1 MIAHL
6 GPIQKLLSSR
16 ARVVAGVPIS
26 KAKTG
31 KPVQVLVSSE
41 VIVENH
47 RHSHAANG
55 TSVQLVSFDT
65 AEEPA
70 KSASK
75 EAHRHRVETVMIVSS
90 EISKNSDYPS
100 WTRTTMAPPKQKLK
114 AVESENSI
122 DHNNGAGKESKK
134 AFARGQKTAIRIRV
148 TNYVFIS
155 EI

>member
-1 MIAHL
+1 M
-6 GPIQKLLSSR
+6 SSR

-75 EAHRHRVETVMIVSS
+75 EARRHRAETVMIVSS

-122 DHNNGAGKESKK
+122 NNGAGKESKK

>member
-1 MIAHL
+1 M
-6 GPIQKLLSSR
+6 SSR

-26 KAKTG
+26 KAKKG

-75 EAHRHRVETVMIVSS
+75 EARRHRAETVMIVSS

-122 DHNNGAGKESKK
+122 NNGAGKESKK